1 MISAGKNRLTI
12 WSAFSLIILAFFLLF
27 IIYPLLLVLVKSI
40 IDPESGGFTLSNITR
55 FFSRKFYWSTL
66 VNSIKV
72 TATATLL
79 AAILGLPMAYVMR
92 SVKIKASGM
101 LDILIV
107 ISYLSPPFIGAYAWI
122 QMLGRNG
129 VITNWINALFGIKFD
144 GIYGFAGIVLVFT
157 LQSFPLVYMYI
168 SGALK
173 NLDNSLSEAAESLGC
188 SGYERI
194 VKIIVPLVMPTL
206 LASSLLVF
214 MRVFADFGTPML
226 IGEGYKTMPVLVYT
240 QFMGEVGG
248 DDGFAAALC
257 LIVIMLTI
265 IMFFVQR
272 FFANRSTY
280 SMTALK
286 PMVAKKHTGFKN
298 WASHLFVYAVTGLAV
313 LPQAVVIYTS
323 FLKNKGGQVFTG
335 GFSLQSYEATLFA
348 KDNDVI
354 WNTYGLGFAS
364 ICIIVVLGIL
374 ISYLTVRKKSA
385 LNSTLDTITMFPYII
400 PGSVL
405 GISFLFAF
413 NNPPILLSGTAL
425 IMIIAFAIRR
435 MPYTI
440 RSSTAIIGQ
449 ISPSIEEA
457 AISLGASEMK
467 TFGKITV
474 PMMMPGVLAGAIM
487 SWVTVISELSSS
499 IILYTNSTQT
509 LTISIYTEVI
519 RGNYGNA
526 SAYSTVLTVTSVLSL
541 LLFFKLTGKRDV
553 SI

>member
-1 MISAGKNRLTI
+1 MNCAGEKRFSVWT
-12 WSAFSLIILAFFLLF
+12 SFSLIILAIFAVF
-27 IIYPLLLVLVKSI
+27 IIYPLLLVLCKSV
-40 IDPESGGFTLSNITR
+40 IDPHSGNFTLNYLTK
-55 FFSRKFYWSTL
+55 FFTRKFYWITL
-66 VNSIKV
+66 VNSLQV
-72 TATATLL
+72 TACSTLL
-79 AAILGLPMAYVMR
+79 AAALGLPMAYVMR
-92 SVKIKASGM
+92 SVKIKGSNW

-122 QMLGRNG
+122 QLLGRNG
-129 VITNWINALFGIKFD
+129 VVTQWINAAFNIKFD

-157 LQSFPLVYMYI
+157 LQSFPLVYMYV

-173 NLDNSLSEAAESLGC
+173 NLDNSLNEAAESLGC
-188 SGYERI
+188 SSFGRI
-194 VKIIVPLVMPTL
+194 TKIVVPLVMPTL

-226 IGEGYKTMPVLVYT
+226 IGEGFKTIPVLIYT
-240 QFMGEVGG
+240 QFMSEVGG

-257 LIVIMLTI
+257 VIVIMLTI
-265 IMFFVQR
+265 LLFFVQR
-272 FFANRSTY
+272 FFADRSTY
-280 SMTALK
+280 AMTALK
-286 PMVAKKHTGFKN
+286 PMAAQQLSGIKKIL
-298 WASHLFVYAVTGLAV
+298 SHAFVYLTVGLAI
-313 LPQAVVIYTS
+313 LPQVIVIYTS
-323 FLKNKGGQVFTG
+323 FLKSNGGQVFTG
-335 GFSLQSYEATLFA
+335 GFALQSYEATLFT
-348 KDNDVI
+348 KNNDCL
-354 WNTYGLGFAS
+354 WNTYVLGLVAIS
-364 ICIIVVLGIL
+364 IIVVLGIL
-374 ISYLTVRKKSA
+374 ISYLTVRKRNL

-413 NNPPILLSGTAL
+413 NHPPLLLSGTAL

-435 MPYTI
+435 MPYTV

-449 ISPSIEEA
+449 ISPSVEEA

-467 TFGKITV
+467 SFTKVTV

-526 SAYSTVLTVTSVLSL
+526 SAYSTILTLTSILSL
-541 LLFFKLTGKRDV
+541 LLFFKLTGKRDI